1 MPYSYFR
8 SFCLW
13 QNPNLNR
20 MQKKFLP
27 HLVAV
32 ATFALLTVIY
42 FLPVYQGQTLSQGDV
57 TQWEGMSKEIADW
70 NANHPDDPALWTNGM
85 FGGMP
90 AYQISMK
97 HSGNFVDGIVRT
109 LQVIFPDAVV
119 LLFMCFIGFYI
130 LLLCFEVN
138 PWLSLA
144 GALAYGLSSFLIVSL
159 EAGHNTKVQAISLMA
174 PALGG
179 VVYAYRKNILAGA
192 ALTAL
197 FLSLLI
203 DANHLQVAYYTI
215 IMLGIVGV
223 YFLVKQVLDKQV
235 VHFVKASVALVAAGL
250 LAVGPN
256 VSNLWSTQEYAK
268 ETIRGGSSELT
279 AKKEATKGGGLDFD
293 YATRWSYGLGDGE
306 VLTILIPNMK
316 GGSSG
321 GELSESSATYKE
333 MMNKGVPPATAEQ
346 YIKQMPLYW
355 GTQPFTSG
363 PVYFGAAIM
372 FLFIL
377 GMLLVESPLK
387 WVMLGLSVFSILL
400 ASGHNTPF
408 FGWMF
413 NLLPFF
419 NKFRTPSMALVIAEL
434 CMPLVALLGLNQI
447 LTGKYSTEDLLKKLK
462 IAGGVTAGIVIVFGV
477 LGGMFFNFSSD
488 ADKQYYDSGNGWLID
503 AIKLDRASL
512 LRTDAFRSLFFIAAA
527 FGAVWFYVQQK
538 LSKNLFIALLA
549 VLFLA
554 DGWLVAKRFLN
565 SDNFSEQTA
574 GSNNHIPT
582 QADLDILKDTDP
594 NYRVFNVTR
603 DPFNDAMTS
612 YYHKSVG
619 GYHAAKLIRY
629 QDLIENQISK
639 NNMNVMNML
648 NTRYFIVQNPQTKE
662 PMAQRNPGALGN
674 AWFVSN
680 IKWVK
685 NADDEMNALTD
696 FNPATTVVIDERYK
710 GMVPAASFA
719 VDSGGSVNLTQYSPN
734 ALAYES
740 NATAEGFVV
749 FSEVYYNTGK
759 GWQAYLDGKPVEHLR
774 CNYVL
779 RGMLVPAGKHKIE
792 FKFEPKSIKTGSAI
806 SYAGSF
812 LLFLVVI
819 GALGFEGYKKSK
831 EIQAETLA
839 SPSEKS
845 AAKPGK
851 KK

>member
-1 MPYSYFR
+1 
-8 SFCLW
+8 
-13 QNPNLNR
+13 
-20 MQKKFLP
+20 MQKKLIP
-27 HLVAV
+27 HLIAV
-32 ATFALLTVIY
+32 AIFALLTVIY
-42 FLPVYQGQTLSQGDV
+42 FLPVYQGLTLTQGDV
-57 TQWEGMSKEIADW
+57 TQWEGMSKEVVDW
-70 NANHPDDPALWTNGM
+70 NEKHPDDPALWTNRM

-90 AYQISMK
+90 AYQISMT
-97 HSGNFVDGIVRT
+97 HPGNFVDSIVRA

-119 LLFMCFIGFYI
+119 LLFMCFVGFYI
-130 LLLCFEVN
+130 MLLCFEVN

-179 VVYAYRKNILAGA
+179 VVLAYRKNILVGA

-197 FLSLLI
+197 FLSMLI
-203 DANHLQVAYYTI
+203 AANHLQVAYYTLM
-215 IMLGIVGV
+215 MLGVVGV
-223 YFLVKQVLDKQV
+223 YFLVKQVIDKQIA
-235 VHFVKASVALVAAGL
+235 HFAKATAALLVAGL
-250 LAVGPN
+250 LAVVPN
-256 VSNLWSTQEYAK
+256 VSNLWSTEEYAK
-268 ETIRGGSSELT
+268 ETIRGGSSELKL
-279 AKKEATKGGGLDFD
+279 KKEATKGGGLDFD

-306 VLTILIPNMK
+306 VLSILIPNIK

-321 GELSESSATYKE
+321 GSLSESSNTYKE

-355 GTQPFTSG
+355 GNQPFTSG
-363 PVYFGAAIM
+363 PVYFGAAIV
-372 FLFIL
+372 FLFVFS
-377 GMLLVESPLK
+377 MLVVNNPLK
-387 WVMLGLSVFSILL
+387 WVLLGLSVFSVLL

-419 NKFRTPSMALVIAEL
+419 NKFRTPSMALVIAQL
-434 CMPLVALLGLNQI
+434 CMPLVALMGLNQI
-447 LTGKYSTEDLLKKLK
+447 LKGQNSTEDLLKKLK
-462 IAGGVTAGIVIVFGV
+462 IAGGVTAGIVLLFGL
-477 LGGMFFNFSSD
+477 LGGMLFNFSAG
-488 ADKQYYDSGNGWLID
+488 ADKQYYDAGNGWLID
-503 AIKLDRASL
+503 AIKQDRASL

-527 FGAVWFYVQQK
+527 FGLLWFFIQKK
-538 LSKNLFIALLA
+538 LSQSMFIGALA

-565 SDNFSEQTA
+565 SENFTEQTA
-574 GSNNHIPT
+574 TNGNRHAPT

-648 NTRYFIVQNPQTKE
+648 NTRYFIVEDPQSKQ

-680 IKWVK
+680 IKWAK
-685 NADDEMNALTD
+685 DADDEMASLTD

-710 GMVPAASFA
+710 SMVTANSLS
-719 VDSGGSVNLTQYSPN
+719 VDSSSAIQLAQYSPN
-734 ALAYES
+734 ALTYQS
-740 NATAEGFVV
+740 SSSAEGLVV
-749 FSEVYYNTGK
+749 FSEVYYNDGK
-759 GWQAYLDGKPVEHLR
+759 GWQAYLDGKAVPHFR

-779 RGMLVPAGKHKIE
+779 RGMVVPAGSHKIE
-792 FKFEPKSIKTGSAI
+792 FKFEPKSVTQGNTI

-812 LLFLVVI
+812 ALFLLVI
-819 GALGFEGYKKSK
+819 GILGFEGYKKSK
-831 EIQAETLA
+831 EI
-839 SPSEKS
+839 
-845 AAKPGK
+845 KPEPVAPNTDKPISKAGK

>member
-1 MPYSYFR
+1 
-8 SFCLW
+8 
-13 QNPNLNR
+13 

-57 TQWEGMSKEIADW
+57 TQWEGMSKEIVDW
-70 NANHPDDPALWTNGM
+70 NEKHPDDKALWTNGM

-90 AYQISMK
+90 SYQISMTY
-97 HSGNFVDGIVRT
+97 SGNFVDNIVRS

-119 LLFMCFIGFYI
+119 LLFMCFVGFYI
-130 LLLCFEVN
+130 MLLCFEVN

-179 VVYAYRKNILAGA
+179 VVLAYRKNILVGS

-197 FLSLLI
+197 FLSMLI
-203 DANHLQVAYYTI
+203 DANHLQIAYYTI
-215 IMLGIVGV
+215 MMLGVVGV
-223 YFLVKQVLDKQV
+223 YFLVKQVLDKQIA
-235 VHFVKASVALVAAGL
+235 HFVKASVALVFAGA
-250 LAVGPN
+250 LAVVPN
-256 VSNLWSTQEYAK
+256 VGNLWSTQEYAK

-293 YATRWSYGLGDGE
+293 YATRWSYGLSDGE
-306 VLTILIPNMK
+306 VLTVLIPNMK

-321 GELSESSATYKE
+321 GALSESSATYKE

-363 PVYFGAAIM
+363 PVYFGAAIV

-377 GMLLVESPLK
+377 GMLVVESPLK

-477 LGGMFFNFSSD
+477 LGGMFFNFSAD

-503 AIKLDRASL
+503 AIKQDRASL
-512 LRTDAFRSLFFIAAA
+512 LRTDAFRSLFFIAVA

-538 LSKNLFIALLA
+538 LSKNLFIGLLA

-554 DGWLVAKRFLN
+554 DGWMVAKRFLN

-574 GSNNHIPT
+574 GSNNHTPT

-680 IKWVK
+680 VKWVK
-685 NADDEMNALTD
+685 NADEEMNALTD

-710 GMVPAASFA
+710 SLVTAASFA
-719 VDSGGSVNLTQYSPN
+719 VDSSASVQLTQYSPN
-734 ALAYES
+734 ALSYQS
-740 NATAEGFVV
+740 NSGTEALAV
-749 FSEVYYNTGK
+749 FSEIYYNTGK
-759 GWQAYLDGKPVEHLR
+759 GWHAYLDGKPVEHFR

-779 RGMLVPAGKHKIE
+779 RGMVIPAGQHKIE
-792 FKFEPKSIKTGSAI
+792 FKMEPQSVVMGNKIA
-806 SYAGSF
+806 YAGSF
-812 LLFLVVI
+812 FLLAFVL
-819 GALGFEGYKKSK
+819 GALGFTAYKNKDSLTA
-831 EIQAETLA
+831 AEE
-839 SPSEKS
+839 PVQEKA